1 MEVTIVLEEQ
11 EAPQTYNKYLESM
24 RKANKKYRENNK
36 AKFNEYQ
43 KQYYQNHKN
52 DESFV
57 KMQRE
62 KALKSY
68 YKRKAQK
75 LGTEISIPQII

>member
-1 MEVTIVLEEQ
+1 MEQSQEQ
-11 EAPQTYNKYLESM
+11 QLNKYLESM

-43 KQYYQNHKN
+43 KQYYQKHKN
-52 DESFV
+52 DETFV

-68 YKRKAQK
+68 YKRKSQK
-75 LGTEISIPQII
+75 LETETSTPQII

>member
-1 MEVTIVLEEQ
+1 MET
-11 EAPQTYNKYLESM
+11 TTTTSSTNKYLNSM

-36 AKFNEYQ
+36 ERFNEYQ
-43 KQYYQNHKN
+43 KQYYQKHKN
-52 DESFV
+52 EESFIQ
-57 KMQRE
+57 KQRE

-75 LGTEISIPQII
+75 LETEISIPQII

>member
-1 MEVTIVLEEQ
+1 MEVKIVLEELP
-11 EAPQTYNKYLESM
+11 PQTYNKYLESM

-43 KQYYQNHKN
+43 KQYYQNRKN

-75 LGTEISIPQII
+75 IGTEETSTPQII

>member
-1 MEVTIVLEEQ
+1 MEQHTS
-11 EAPQTYNKYLESM
+11 TNKYLESM

-36 AKFNEYQ
+36 EKFNEYQ
-43 KQYYQNHKN
+43 KQYYQKRKH
-52 DESFV
+52 DETYV

-68 YKRKAQK
+68 YKRKAPSKEQQP
-75 LGTEISIPQII
+75 TPENI

>member
-1 MEVTIVLEEQ
+1 METDNPTNISNNYQ
-11 EAPQTYNKYLESM
+11 KYLESM

-36 AKFNEYQ
+36 EKFNEYQ
-43 KQYYQNHKN
+43 KSYYQKRKN
-52 DESFV
+52 DEHFV

-68 YKRKAQK
+68 YKRKAQNK
-75 LGTEISIPQII
+75 DQNNTPENI

>member
-1 MEVTIVLEEQ
+1 METIEIDNLV
-11 EAPQTYNKYLESM
+11 PINKYLESM

-43 KQYYQNHKN
+43 KQYYQKHKN
-52 DESFV
+52 DEAYV
-57 KMQRE
+57 KKQRE

-68 YKRKAQK
+68 YKRKSK
-75 LGTEISIPQII
+75 TEPSTEPSII

>member
-1 MEVTIVLEEQ
+1 MEQQQEQ
-11 EAPQTYNKYLESM
+11 LNKYLESM

-43 KQYYQNHKN
+43 KQYYQKRKS
-52 DESFV
+52 DETYV
-57 KMQRE
+57 KMLRE

-68 YKRKAQK
+68 YKRKLENQPEE
-75 LGTEISIPQII
+75 LTNTQQQII